1 MAQDGK
7 YEVYGQAEGIPPCQ
21 PIREVFKVYE
31 EDSNKIFGICIAVA
45 QITDAEVQ
53 EIRDIAQGQLNYHS
67 PLRMATTAQQ
77 NALGRHNMDV
87 LDALLKLKEVIEGG
101 AHLSD

>member
-1 MAQDGK
+1 MAQEGK
-7 YEVYGQAEGIPPCQ
+7 YEVYGKANLPHIE

-31 EDSNKIFGICIAVA
+31 EDRNKIFGICIAVA

-53 EIRDIAQGQLNYHS
+53 ELREIAQEQLDYNH
-67 PLRMATTAQQ
+67 PLKMATTAKQ